1 MKASRTFL
9 SHLFSALFCLC
20 AFVQPAMSQAPE
32 PELKMV
38 NGIQLMSGGIGSEE
52 SEMLI
57 ELGKKW
63 PLTLQFA
70 QDHPQR
76 PLWVADVKVK
86 VYDNTKKLILETLSE
101 GPIFLINLNPGTY
114 AFEFNYDGRPLR
126 QTIRID
132 GGQHAKLNITWP
144 KK

>member
-1 MKASRTFL
+1 MRSTRLLL
-9 SHLFSALFCLC
+9 STLFCWC
-20 AFVQPAMSQAPE
+20 VFTQPAISQVPE
-32 PELKMV
+32 PELKIV
-38 NGIQLMSGGIGSEE
+38 NGIQLTSGGIGSEE

-70 QDHPQR
+70 QDHPER
-76 PLWVADVKVK
+76 PLWVADVNVK
-86 VYDNTKKLILETLSE
+86 VYDNSKKLILEALSE

-132 GGQHAKLNITWP
+132 SGKHAKLTITWP

>member
-1 MKASRTFL
+1 MKSTRLLL
-9 SHLFSALFCLC
+9 STLFCWC
-20 AFVQPAMSQAPE
+20 VFTQPAISQVPE
-32 PELKMV
+32 PELKIV
-38 NGIQLMSGGIGSEE
+38 NGIQLTSGGIGSEE

-70 QDHPQR
+70 QDHPER
-76 PLWVADVKVK
+76 PLWVADVNVK
-86 VYDNTKKLILETLSE
+86 VYDNSKKLILEALSE

-132 GGQHAKLNITWP
+132 SGKHAKLTITWP

>member
-1 MKASRTFL
+1 
-9 SHLFSALFCLC
+9 
-20 AFVQPAMSQAPE
+20 MSQVPE
-32 PELKMV
+32 PELKIV
-38 NGIQLMSGGIGSEE
+38 NGIQLTSGGIGSEE

-70 QDHPQR
+70 QDHSER
-76 PLWVADVKVK
+76 PLWVADVNVRI
-86 VYDNTKKLILETLSE
+86 YNTDKKLILETLSD
-101 GPIFLINLNPGTY
+101 GPILLINLNPGTY

-126 QTIRID
+126 QTIRIES
-132 GGQHAKLNITWP
+132 GKRVKLNITWP